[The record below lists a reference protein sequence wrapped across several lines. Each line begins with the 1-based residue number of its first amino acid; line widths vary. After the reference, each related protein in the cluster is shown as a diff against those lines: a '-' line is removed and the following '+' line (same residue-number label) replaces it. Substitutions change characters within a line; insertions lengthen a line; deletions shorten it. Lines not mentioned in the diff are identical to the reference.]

1 MTAWKKNAWKVAEE
15 VTKIIDDEPGPAGDY
30 MKSYVTTRQ
39 EQQFF
44 FNTTYLLQYTSTKS
58 DINRATVPGNAYF
71 SKIEKFTQEHSES
84 GEMYMEF
91 LKGSCEKEKSER
103 CEYCVSNAFC
113 CSADIKHIPK
123 PYPDAQRP
131 GLHYLPTKDT
141 PTVGRSVDDFHPRV
155 QLKAIFRED
164 NSFFDNPDNIKDFSQ
179 KYVVTEDAI
188 KMYVNHMK
196 LLSLRKEKRS
206 KEKAEQRE
214 EEARKTYKD
223 YDWEGMFHE
232 RSLSQLKVVELDKYI
247 AHHNLGKYGTKKAK
261 LEAIKENIIQEL
273 SKRIEREEDGKSDN
287 ESSSDSFSSD
297 SEDDSEEEDCV
308 LAEIGISSSEE
319 EEESTEEEEMI
330 ASTENFNVNTT
341 IVYTRS
347 GRRATRIQI

>member
-1 MTAWKKNAWKVAEE
+1 
-15 VTKIIDDEPGPAGDY
+15 
-30 MKSYVTTRQ
+30 
-39 EQQFF
+39 
-44 FNTTYLLQYTSTKS
+44 
-58 DINRATVPGNAYF
+58 
-71 SKIEKFTQEHSES
+71 
-84 GEMYMEF
+84 MYMEF

-179 KYVVTEDAI
+179 KYVV
-188 KMYVNHMK
+188 
-196 LLSLRKEKRS
+196 
-206 KEKAEQRE
+206 
-214 EEARKTYKD
+214 
-223 YDWEGMFHE
+223 
-232 RSLSQLKVVELDKYI
+232 
-247 AHHNLGKYGTKKAK
+247 
-261 LEAIKENIIQEL
+261 
-273 SKRIEREEDGKSDN
+273 IEREADGKSDN
-287 ESSSDSFSSD
+287 ESSSDSLSSD

-347 GRRATRIQI
+347 GRIATRIQT